1 MIKVMFL
8 ECRADRDKLIDEK
21 KYFDCMRNV
30 ILVAMQCNYFCPSLI
45 KTLLMKIK
53 FFVLILSA
61 VLIAAASCNNGKLDE
76 SNSATAAEQTTTQP
90 GGGQAEV
97 SDDVSQQNVVKV
109 AVGSKDHTTLVK
121 AVQAADLV
129 NALSNNGPFTV
140 FAPTNAAF
148 DALPAGTV
156 EGLLKPE
163 QKDALADILQ
173 YHVYVGVLNL
183 EQLHDG
189 QVLGMVNGGNATIHI
204 KDGKMM
210 INDAT
215 IVASVP
221 ASNGIVHVI
230 DKVIL
235 PPAK

>member
-1 MIKVMFL
+1 M
-8 ECRADRDKLIDEK
+8 
-21 KYFDCMRNV
+21 
-30 ILVAMQCNYFCPSLI
+30 
-45 KTLLMKIK
+45 KTK
-53 FFVLILSA
+53 FFINSILGFS
-61 VLIAAASCNNGKLDE
+61 LGFLLSCSNGNTGNQNSSEQNNAASNA
-76 SNSATAAEQTTTQP
+76 SAGSTAK
-90 GGGQAEV
+90 QADIN
-97 SDDVSQQNVVKV
+97 DDISKPNVVKV
-109 AVGSKDHTTLVK
+109 AIGSKDHTTLVA

-163 QKDALADILQ
+163 KKEALADILQ
-173 YHVYVGVLNL
+173 YHVFVGVLNTENL
-183 EQLHDG
+183 QDG
-189 QVLGMVNGGNATIHI
+189 QVIGMVNGNNATIHI
-204 KDGKMM
+204 KDGKYM

-215 IVASVP
+215 IVGSVP

-235 PPAK
+235 PPAN

>member
-1 MIKVMFL
+1 MM
-8 ECRADRDKLIDEK
+8 
-21 KYFDCMRNV
+21 NV
-30 ILVAMQCNYFCPSLI
+30 IPPTRPGNYFCPSLI
-45 KTLLMKIK
+45 KTLLMKRK
-53 FFVLILSA
+53 YLVTILSA
-61 VLIAAASCNNGKLDE
+61 VLIAAASCNNGRDE
-76 SNSATAAEQTTTQP
+76 ELNSVTAATEQMTAQP

-97 SDDVSQQNVVKV
+97 SDEVSQQNVVKV

-156 EGLLKPE
+156 DGLLKPD

-173 YHVYVGVLNL
+173 YHVFLGVLNVESL
-183 EQLHDG
+183 QDG

-215 IVASVP
+215 IMASVP

-235 PPAK
+235 PPSK

>member
-1 MIKVMFL
+1 MKT
-8 ECRADRDKLIDEK
+8 KLLWIT
-21 KYFDCMRNV
+21 CCA
-30 ILVAMQCNYFCPSLI
+30 I
-45 KTLLMKIK
+45 TLFM
-53 FFVLILSA
+53 VS
-61 VLIAAASCNNGKLDE
+61 SCNQAPKENEPPVAG
-76 SNSATAAEQTTTQP
+76 TAGEPQP
-90 GGGQAEV
+90 SGGQATVNDEE
-97 SDDVSQQNVVKV
+97 SSPNVVKV
-109 AVGSKDHTTLVK
+109 AVGSKDHTTLVT

-148 DALPAGTV
+148 DALPPGTV

-163 QKDALADILQ
+163 KKEALADILQ

-183 EQLHDG
+183 ENLQDG
-189 QVLGMVNGGNATIHI
+189 QVLGMVNGSNATVHVSN
-204 KDGKMM
+204 GKYM
-210 INDAT
+210 INDAH

-235 PPAK
+235 PSTK

>member
-1 MIKVMFL
+1 M
-8 ECRADRDKLIDEK
+8 
-21 KYFDCMRNV
+21 
-30 ILVAMQCNYFCPSLI
+30 
-45 KTLLMKIK
+45 KTK
-53 FFVLILSA
+53 FFINSILGFS
-61 VLIAAASCNNGKLDE
+61 LGFLLSC
-76 SNSATAAEQTTTQP
+76 SNSNTGNQNSSEQNNTSRSASAGSTAK
-90 GGGQAEV
+90 QADIN
-97 SDDVSQQNVVKV
+97 DDISKPNVVKV
-109 AVGSKDHTTLVK
+109 AIGSKDHTTLVA

-163 QKDALADILQ
+163 KKEALADILQ
-173 YHVYVGVLNL
+173 YHVFVGVLNTENL
-183 EQLHDG
+183 QDG
-189 QVLGMVNGGNATIHI
+189 QVIGMVNGSNATIHI
-204 KDGKMM
+204 KDGKYM

-215 IVASVP
+215 IVGSVP

-235 PPAK
+235 PPAN

>member
-1 MIKVMFL
+1 MKT
-8 ECRADRDKLIDEK
+8 KLYWIA
-21 KYFDCMRNV
+21 CCG
-30 ILVAMQCNYFCPSLI
+30 ILWTV
-45 KTLLMKIK
+45 T
-53 FFVLILSA
+53 
-61 VLIAAASCNNGKLDE
+61 SCTNAQKE
-76 SNSATAAEQTTTQP
+76 SEQPAGVAAETP
-90 GGGQAEV
+90 ASGGQSAV
-97 SDDVSQQNVVKV
+97 SDDESTPNVVKV
-109 AVGSKDHTTLVK
+109 AVGSKDHTTLVT

-163 QKDALADILQ
+163 KKDALADILQ

-183 EQLHDG
+183 ENLQDG
-189 QVLGMVNGGNATIHI
+189 QVLGMVNGGNATIHVT
-204 KDGKMM
+204 DGKYM
-210 INDAT
+210 INDAH

-221 ASNGIVHVI
+221 ASNGIVHVL

>member
-1 MIKVMFL
+1 M
-8 ECRADRDKLIDEK
+8 
-21 KYFDCMRNV
+21 
-30 ILVAMQCNYFCPSLI
+30 
-45 KTLLMKIK
+45 KTK
-53 FFVLILSA
+53 FFINSILGFS
-61 VLIAAASCNNGKLDE
+61 LGFLFSC
-76 SNSATAAEQTTTQP
+76 SNSNTGNQNTSEQNNTAPNASVGSTAK
-90 GGGQAEV
+90 QADIN
-97 SDDVSQQNVVKV
+97 DDISKPNVVKV
-109 AVGSKDHTTLVK
+109 AIGSKDHTTLVA

-163 QKDALADILQ
+163 KKEALADILQ
-173 YHVYVGVLNL
+173 YHVFVGVLNTENL
-183 EQLHDG
+183 QDG
-189 QVLGMVNGGNATIHI
+189 QVIGMVNGSNATIHV
-204 KDGKMM
+204 KDGKYM

-215 IVASVP
+215 IVGSVP

-235 PPAK
+235 PPAN

>member
-1 MIKVMFL
+1 MK
-8 ECRADRDKLIDEK
+8 RT
-21 KYFDCMRNV
+21 Y
-30 ILVAMQCNYFCPSLI
+30 LV
-45 KTLLMKIK
+45 T
-53 FFVLILSA
+53 ILSA
-61 VLIAAASCNNGKLDE
+61 ILIAAASCNNGKIDE
-76 SNSATAAEQTTTQP
+76 SNSVTAASEEGTVQP
-90 GGGQAEV
+90 EGGQATV

-109 AVGSKDHTTLVK
+109 AVGSKDHSTLVK
-121 AVQAADLV
+121 AVEAADLV

-156 EGLLKPE
+156 DGLLKPD

-173 YHVYVGVLNL
+173 YHVFLGVLNVESL
-183 EQLHDG
+183 QDG

-204 KDGKMM
+204 KDGKPM
-210 INDAT
+210 INDAA

-221 ASNGIVHVI
+221 ASNGIIHVI

-235 PPAK
+235 PTAK

>member
-1 MIKVMFL
+1 M
-8 ECRADRDKLIDEK
+8 
-21 KYFDCMRNV
+21 
-30 ILVAMQCNYFCPSLI
+30 
-45 KTLLMKIK
+45 KTK
-53 FFVLILSA
+53 FFINSILGFS
-61 VLIAAASCNNGKLDE
+61 LGFLFSC
-76 SNSATAAEQTTTQP
+76 SNSNTGNQNTSEQNNTAPNASVGSTAK
-90 GGGQAEV
+90 QADIN
-97 SDDVSQQNVVKV
+97 DDISKPNVVKV
-109 AVGSKDHTTLVK
+109 AIGSKDHTTLVE

-163 QKDALADILQ
+163 KKEALADILQ
-173 YHVYVGVLNL
+173 YHVFVGVLNTENL
-183 EQLHDG
+183 QDG
-189 QVLGMVNGGNATIHI
+189 QVIGMVNGSNATIHV
-204 KDGKMM
+204 KDGKYM

-215 IVASVP
+215 IVGSVP

-235 PPAK
+235 PPAN